1 MTQRKQ
7 IGWTCAII
15 SLVILGV
22 WMLWPEPWGMAE
34 IRIFGWAHGVMW
46 LLAVFASVVA
56 GRMLSPRWYYLTV
69 FWVLGAV
76 TLGLVIFCGDYL

>member
-1 MTQRKQ
+1 
-7 IGWTCAII
+7 
-15 SLVILGV
+15 
-22 WMLWPEPWGMAE
+22 
-34 IRIFGWAHGVMW
+34 MW

>member
-1 MTQRKQ
+1 
-7 IGWTCAII
+7 
-15 SLVILGV
+15 
-22 WMLWPEPWGMAE
+22 
-34 IRIFGWAHGVMW
+34 MW

-56 GRMLSPRWYYLTV
+56 GRMLSSRWYYLTV